1 MSTRS
6 FRFGVVAGGSADAA
20 GWVNLARHVENLGYS
35 TMLLPDN
42 VSVGL
47 VAPLPAI
54 TAAATATSSLRVG
67 TFVLNCAVR
76 NPEQVAWEAAS
87 VDFLTAGRFELGL
100 GAGRP
105 GAESD
110 GELLG
115 VPFGSPR
122 ERVAQLRETIDAYD
136 ALLATDSAG
145 SGQPP
150 GMFARTVQDR
160 PPLLIAAGG
169 DKMLELAG
177 ARADIVTLG
186 LPPRTTDDGLA
197 ERTQRLHDL
206 AGDRFEDLELGINLA
221 AIGADLPPW
230 ATRMFGGDDPQELIE
245 MGSITLLAGSPDEMA
260 DTLLRRRDKTGVSY
274 VTVNADYREQF
285 APVVERLAGK

>member
-20 GWVNLARHVENLGYS
+20 GWADLARSVEELGYS

-42 VSVGL
+42 VSAGI
-47 VAPLPAI
+47 VAPLPAL
-54 TAAATATSSLRVG
+54 TAAATATRSLRVG

-76 NPEQVAWEAAS
+76 NPMQLAWEAAS
-87 VDFLTAGRFELGL
+87 VDFLSGGRLELGL

-110 GELLG
+110 GQLLG

-122 ERVAQLRETIDAYD
+122 ERVARLRETIDAYE
-136 ALLATDSAG
+136 ALVATNGRGHAA
-145 SGQPP
+145 

-169 DKMLELAG
+169 DRMLELAG
-177 ARADIVTLG
+177 ARADIVTFG

-197 ERTQRLHDL
+197 ERTQRLREL
-206 AGDRFEDLELGINLA
+206 AGDRFEHLELGINLA

-230 ATRMFGGDDPQELIE
+230 LSRIFGGDDPQELIE
-245 MGSITLLAGSPDEMA
+245 MGSITLLAGSPDDMA

-285 APVVERLAGK
+285 APVVERVAGK

>member
-20 GWVNLARHVENLGYS
+20 SWTDLARNVEDLGYS
-35 TMLLPDN
+35 TMLIPDN

-47 VAPLPAI
+47 ISPMPAI
-54 TAAATATSSLRVG
+54 AAAATATRSLRVG
-67 TFVLNCAVR
+67 SFVLNCAVR
-76 NPEQVAWEAAS
+76 NPKQVVWEAAS
-87 VDFLTAGRFELGL
+87 VDFLSGGRLELGL

-105 GAESD
+105 GAETD

-115 VPFGSPR
+115 VPFGPPR
-122 ERVAQLRETIDAYD
+122 ERIARLRETIDAYD
-136 ALLATDSAG
+136 ALLATGDSG
-145 SGQPP
+145 HS
-150 GMFARTVQDR
+150 GMFARTIQDR
-160 PPLLIAAGG
+160 PPLLVAAGG
-169 DKMLELAG
+169 DRMLELAG
-177 ARADIVTLG
+177 ARADIVTFG

-206 AGDRFEDLELGINLA
+206 AGDRFEHLELGINLA

-230 ATRMFGGDDPQELIE
+230 MSRMFGGDDPQELID
-245 MGSITLLAGSPDEMA
+245 MGSITLLTGSPDEMA

-274 VTVNADYREQF
+274 ITVNADYREQF